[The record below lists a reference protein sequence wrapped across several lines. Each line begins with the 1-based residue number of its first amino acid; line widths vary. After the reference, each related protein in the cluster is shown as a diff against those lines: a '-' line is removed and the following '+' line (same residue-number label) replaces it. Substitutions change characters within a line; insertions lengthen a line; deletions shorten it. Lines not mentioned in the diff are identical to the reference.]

1 MEYNFPAIGQRIK
14 GLRKERGWS
23 QDQLIDVL
31 QDKVPIGRNTL
42 SSIENGNAKHFEL
55 SLLTALCEVFD
66 CEMGYILCEYDNCKT
81 RDLQFIHDTTGLSE
95 PAIKRLSEFEKKT
108 VDGSAKATL
117 INSMLEDE
125 QFLTEAANIL
135 YALHMVP
142 KKSIFEITFYDESNT
157 PAKSSLVSDNSNDLR
172 RLFMADLQNIIFTF
186 LSTQFQK

>member
-1 MEYNFPAIGQRIK
+1 MEYNLSAIGQRIK

-66 CEMGYILCEYDNCKT
+66 CEMGYILCEYNNCKT
-81 RDLQFIHDTTGLSE
+81 RDFQFIHDTTGLSE
-95 PAIKRLSEFEKKT
+95 PAIKRLASFDTKT
-108 VDGSAKATL
+108 IDGSAKAAL
-117 INSMLEDE
+117 ISSMLEDE

-135 YALHMVP
+135 YALHMIP
-142 KKSIFEITFYDESNT
+142 KKSIFEITFYDENNT
-157 PAKSSLVSDNSNDLR
+157 SVKSSLVSDDSNDLI
-172 RLFMADLQNIIFTF
+172 RLYMADLQNIIFSF
-186 LSTQFQK
+186 ISRQF

>member
-81 RDLQFIHDTTGLSE
+81 RDLQFVHDMTGLSE
-95 PAIKRLSEFEKKT
+95 GSIELLKVYKSVPNMSQIVDLLDDLIRDRDSNGINTLSQIASIAHALMALRETIPNSGLQADVNFAGLNWTCQNSFMQFIDRYTKT
-108 VDGSAKATL
+108 
-117 INSMLEDE
+117 
-125 QFLTEAANIL
+125 
-135 YALHMVP
+135 
-142 KKSIFEITFYDESNT
+142 
-157 PAKSSLVSDNSNDLR
+157 
-172 RLFMADLQNIIFTF
+172 
-186 LSTQFQK
+186 